1 MAATIAISG
10 TKDFGIG
17 DVKADEAAEK
27 VIITLADGTVT
38 EVTNAIVAASCDT
51 GNSVGVAT
59 RGGTVRFTTIAL
71 VPYDAV
77 TIPGDE
83 GTDGPT
89 ETEPEPEP
97 EPVEPVMDDHDFT
110 LNVSDNFP
118 GSSDRP
124 TLKDTNIAEHFEI
137 VYGTGDT
144 STAVAAKKDTGDIY
158 AMWSFNS
165 ISVNPNGQYAFSVN
179 NIEFNA
185 DFGLA
190 SIFVRAIRNASPE
203 KQFYGPDGG
212 DATGSSH
219 GGAGIWLAIADIDGQ
234 LTLRINVKSYE
245 NGTYK
250 SNIFLVPV
258 DGRNLTVADNGSVV
272 TLIVNDKVAAT
283 IAISGTKDFGIDGV
297 TAGEAAENV
306 TITLADGTVA
316 EVANAIVAAS
326 CDTGNSVGVAT
337 RGGTIKFTSISLKP
351 YDTVAIPADET

>member
-1 MAATIAISG
+1 MKKFIVISLMVLALLLMFLACTDERPIVDTTAETTDAANTPPES
-10 TKDFGIG
+10 
-17 DVKADEAAEK
+17 
-27 VIITLADGTVT
+27 T
-38 EVTNAIVAASCDT
+38 E
-51 GNSVGVAT
+51 
-59 RGGTVRFTTIAL
+59 
-71 VPYDAV
+71 
-77 TIPGDE
+77 
-83 GTDGPT
+83 TDPT
-89 ETEPEPEP
+89 ETDPTETDPTETDPAETDP
-97 EPVEPVMDDHDFT
+97 AETDPVETDPVETDPVETEPVETDSAMDNHNFT

-118 GSSDRP
+118 GSSDRIS
-124 TLKDTNIAEHFEI
+124 LKDSNIAIHFE
-137 VYGTGDT
+137 VLYGTGDT

-158 AMWSFNS
+158 AIWNFNS
-165 ISVNPNGQYAFSVN
+165 ISIKPNGQYAFSVN

-190 SIFVRAIRNASPE
+190 SVFVRAIRNASPE

-234 LTLRINVKSYE
+234 LTLRINIKSYE